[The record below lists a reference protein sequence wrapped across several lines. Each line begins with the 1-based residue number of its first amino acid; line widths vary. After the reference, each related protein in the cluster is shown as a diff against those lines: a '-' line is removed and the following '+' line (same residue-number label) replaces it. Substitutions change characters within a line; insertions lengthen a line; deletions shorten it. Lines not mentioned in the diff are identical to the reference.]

1 MTATV
6 KFSTAGTAIHDRSS
20 HWNAAIM
27 DAYFPLELQF
37 QDPGRFDGCLSR
49 MALGH
54 VGLSRLT
61 SAPVMYERRASHI
74 REARDEEYLVT
85 MPRSAPVS
93 FRQLGKDVRCDPG
106 GFILER
112 GDEPYRFMYEK
123 PNDLYVLKVSRK
135 ALSERVRNPDRFCAQ
150 VIDATSGT
158 AGLFVAMV
166 DQAQR
171 RIDELSGAVSDTVG
185 RQLLELLG
193 LALNEKASAAP
204 GDVSSVRAAHLL
216 RVERFIRDHLK
227 DPALSPDLIAQGCG
241 ISKRYLHDLFKDV
254 NGTVSQQIRDQR
266 LTAARDRLVASRSVG
281 IADVAYRFGFA
292 DQAQFSRLFKAR
304 FGITPSETQRTSPA
318 HIA

>member
-1 MTATV
+1 MTAAF
-6 KFSTAGTAIHDRSS
+6 KFSTGQTAIQDRSS
-20 HWNAAIM
+20 QWNAVIS

-37 QDPGRFDGCLSR
+37 QNPFQFNGRLSR
-49 MALGH
+49 MSLGH

-61 SAPVMYERRASHI
+61 SDPVNYERRPTHI
-74 REARDEEYLVT
+74 REAREEDYLVT
-85 MPRSAPVS
+85 LPRASSVE

-106 GFILER
+106 ELIIER

-123 PNDLYVLKVSRK
+123 PNDLYVLKVSRR

-158 AGLFVAMV
+158 AGLFAAMV
-166 DQAQR
+166 NQAQS
-171 RIDELSGAVSDTVG
+171 RIDQLGGPAAETVG

-193 LALNEKASAAP
+193 LALDEATGGTP
-204 GDVSSVRAAHLL
+204 GDVSSVRAAHLA

-266 LTAARDRLVASRSVG
+266 LTAARDRLAASRG
-281 IADVAYRFGFA
+281 MTIAEVAYRFGFA

-304 FGITPSETQRTSPA
+304 FGITPSEFQRDPA
-318 HIA
+318 IR